1 MAATQPGFKPNRT
14 SGFERLGGG
23 GGGGGGE
30 GRGMEYRRH
39 SAGSVAELKLLE
51 TRRCGSVHLGA
62 VLVD

>member
-1 MAATQPGFKPNRT
+1 MWQLLSQVSSQIEHPVL
-14 SGFERLGGG
+14 SGWGGG
-23 GGGGGGE
+23 GG

>member
-1 MAATQPGFKPNRT
+1 MWQLLSQVSSQIEHPVL
-14 SGFERLGGG
+14 SGW
-23 GGGGGGE
+23 GGGGGE

>member
-14 SGFERLGGG
+14 SGFERLGR
-23 GGGGGGE
+23 GGGGE

>member
-1 MAATQPGFKPNRT
+1 MWQLLSQVSSQIEHPVL
-14 SGFERLGGG
+14 SGW
-23 GGGGGGE
+23 GGGE

-51 TRRCGSVHLGA
+51 TRRFGSVHLGA

>member
-1 MAATQPGFKPNRT
+1 MWQLLSQVSSQIEHPVL
-14 SGFERLGGG
+14 SGW

>member
-1 MAATQPGFKPNRT
+1 MWQLLSQVSSQIEHPVL
-14 SGFERLGGG
+14 SGW
-23 GGGGGGE
+23 GGGGE

>member
-23 GGGGGGE
+23 GG

>member
-1 MAATQPGFKPNRT
+1 MAATQSGFKPNRT
-14 SGFERLGGG
+14 SDFERLGGW
-23 GGGGGGE
+23 GE

>member
-23 GGGGGGE
+23 GGGGE
-30 GRGMEYRRH
+30 GRGMEYRKH

>member
-23 GGGGGGE
+23 GE
-30 GRGMEYRRH
+30 WRGMEYRRH

>member
-23 GGGGGGE
+23 E
-30 GRGMEYRRH
+30 GRGMAYRRH